1 MHASIG
7 YLRDQ
12 RRPRTVRLTMKALAA
27 SLFCLLLAGCGPQLD
42 HPVGVIDV
50 RNESPQ
56 SVRVEVD
63 GLPNGYQP
71 VAWVPTWTAGWCPMA
86 EISFAD
92 GGLANALEQTQIVV
106 SGPSLAEPTTF
117 PGTAG
122 DDLTGGLVLTVDAS
136 GAIHSTHGQVP
147 LPSAGCAFHPLDT
160 QPR

>member
-1 MHASIG
+1 MPFA
-7 YLRDQ
+7 Q
-12 RRPRTVRLTMKALAA
+12 RMSTVYPTMKTLAA
-27 SLFCLLLAGCGPQLD
+27 VLLCALLAGCVAHRA

-50 RNESPQ
+50 RSESPQ

-147 LPSAGCAFHPLDT
+147 LPSAGCAFYPLDT